1 MLKLALKQLQLDKV
15 RTLLTVT
22 ALGAI
27 VSVILVLKG
36 FEQGQ
41 YQQLRQMVLNRN
53 AELIATQAGVK
64 NFIATRSVIPQF
76 SRAEVE
82 AIKGV
87 KEAHPIT
94 AIPIIYSNN
103 NIRTP
108 VYVIVYDTAGG
119 PSKLLAGTA
128 PTRGTNI
135 VIDYS
140 LAQKYNLQI
149 GDKFVVS
156 DFEFTIAG
164 ITQEAAFMMPFA
176 FINYDG
182 MIDLFLESEIA
193 PDLSTFPILSY
204 MLIELESDK
213 IPQTVAYEIE
223 SKVKSV
229 DIYSAEQ
236 IAMNDVSLGRTF
248 FAPIMGVL
256 VFVGYIIGLLVI
268 SLIMYSDISN
278 NKKNYAVLKALGFP
292 FYKLVMTVF
301 FMSVLLLLVAIPIG
315 SILAFVVALSIE
327 HSAPVYL
334 IQIFELS
341 VFSQTLLACSGFA
354 LVGSFVPLIS
364 IKRCDPLLAFQGG

>member
-1 MLKLALKQLQLDKV
+1 MIALAFKQLRFDKLK
-15 RTLLTVT
+15 TLLTVL
-22 ALGAI
+22 ALGSVI
-27 VSVILVLKG
+27 CVILVLEG

-41 YQQLRQMVLNRN
+41 YQQLKQIVLNRN

-64 NFIATRSVIPQF
+64 NFVATRSVIPQM
-76 SRAEVE
+76 SRAEIESVDG
-82 AIKGV
+82 I

-94 AIPIIYSNN
+94 AIPIIYNKN

-119 PSKLLAGTA
+119 PSKLISGSA
-128 PTRGTNI
+128 PTRGANI
-135 VIDYS
+135 VIDQS
-140 LAQKYNLQI
+140 LAKKYQLKI
-149 GDKFVVS
+149 SDKFLVS

-204 MLIELESDK
+204 MLLELEPD
-213 IPQTVAYEIE
+213 INAQTVSTEIE

-248 FAPIMGVL
+248 FGPIMGVL

-268 SLIMYSDISN
+268 SLIMYSDISSHR
-278 NKKNYAVLKALGFP
+278 KNYAVLKALGFP
-292 FYKLVMTVF
+292 FFKLIMMVF
-301 FMSVLLLLVAIPIG
+301 FMSALLLLAAVPIG

-327 HSAPVYL
+327 SSAPVYL
-334 IQIFELS
+334 IRIFESS